1 MISFPPCKINL
12 GLHVVAKRPD
22 GYHTIETCFYP
33 VPWTDVLEIIPS
45 EDQTIF
51 TSSGISI
58 PGSARDNLCLKAYH
72 LLREKFELPPVKIH
86 LHKVVPIGA
95 GLGGGSSDAAHALRL
110 LNTIFNL
117 QLSNVQLKAY
127 ALQLGSDC
135 PFFIYDQPML
145 GSGRGEELSLVKKKL
160 SGKFI
165 VIVKPDL
172 HISTAEA
179 YNNVKPAA
187 TAKPI
192 KDIIEKSPM
201 QNWHEEL
208 RNDFEDS
215 IFQKYPK
222 LNELKKEFYHHGAI
236 YASMSGSGSAV
247 FGIFEKEID
256 LPVQEGTYWSG
267 YSN

>member
-12 GLHVVAKRPD
+12 GLKVIAKRPD
-22 GYHTIETCFYP
+22 GYHSIETCFYP

-45 EDQTIF
+45 EGQTTF

-58 PGSARDNLCLKAYH
+58 PGSAHENLCLKAYH

-95 GLGGGSSDAAHALRL
+95 GLGGGSSDAAHTLQL
-110 LNTIFNL
+110 LNSVFNL
-117 QLSNVQLKAY
+117 QLSTDQLSAY

-135 PFFIYDQPML
+135 PFFIHNQPML
-145 GSGRGEELSLVKKKL
+145 GSGRGEELSLVQKVL

-179 YNNVKPAA
+179 YSNVKPRIPEKA
-187 TAKPI
+187 I
-192 KDIIEKSPM
+192 RDIIEKSPM
-201 QNWHEEL
+201 HTWREEL
-208 RNDFEDS
+208 KNDFEDS
-215 IFQKYPK
+215 IFQKYPT
-222 LNELKKEFYHHGAI
+222 LNEIKKTFYQHGAL

-256 LPVQEGTYWSG
+256 FPFQQGTHWSG

>member
-1 MISFPPCKINL
+1 M
-12 GLHVVAKRPD
+12 AKRPD
-22 GYHTIETCFYP
+22 GYHSIETCFYP

-45 EDQTIF
+45 EDQTTF

-58 PGSARDNLCLKAYH
+58 PGNAHENLCLKAYH
-72 LLREKFELPPVKIH
+72 VLSEEFDLPPVQIH
-86 LHKVVPIGA
+86 LHKVVPVGA

-117 QLSNVQLKAY
+117 QLSDDQLKAY

-145 GSGRGEELSLVKKKL
+145 GSGRGEELSLVKKVL

-165 VIVKPDL
+165 IIVKPDL

-179 YNNVKPAA
+179 YSNVKPNAPS
-187 TAKPI
+187 KSI
-192 KDIIEKSPM
+192 RDIIEKSPV
-201 QNWHEEL
+201 QSWREAL
-208 RNDFEDS
+208 KNDFEDS
-215 IFQKYPK
+215 IFQKYPV
-222 LNELKKEFYHHGAI
+222 LGELKTAFYQHGAI

-247 FGIFEKEID
+247 FGIFEKKID
-256 LPVQEGTYWSG
+256 FPVQGRTYWSG